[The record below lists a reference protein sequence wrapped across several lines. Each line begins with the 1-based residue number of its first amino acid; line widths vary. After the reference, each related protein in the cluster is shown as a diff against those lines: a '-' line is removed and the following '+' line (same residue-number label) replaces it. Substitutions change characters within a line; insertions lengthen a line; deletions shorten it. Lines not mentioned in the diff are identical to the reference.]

1 MNVAIIF
8 AGGVGRRMNNAST
21 PKQFLTLHG
30 KPIIIHTLELFER
43 NIHIDAIC
51 ISCHKDYL
59 DYMQKLCNQYELSK
73 VKWIVPGGSTGQESI
88 FNGIDAV
95 YKDCPPEDTVV
106 LIHDGVR
113 PNISDALITENIRS
127 VEEHGTAISCATAI
141 ETPAQIDEQGRIVAI
156 TPRETAIVA
165 KAPQSFYLKDIY
177 DAHQRAQAEGRSD
190 FIDSAS
196 IMRHYGYELFM
207 VPCNSDNIKI
217 TTPSDFYIF
226 RAILEA
232 RENSQIFGL

>member
-8 AGGVGRRMNNAST
+8 AGGVGRRMNTKST

-30 KPIIIHTLELFER
+30 KPIIIHTLEVFE
-43 NIHIDAIC
+43 NNVDVDAIC
-51 ISCHKDYL
+51 ISCHGDYL
-59 DYMQKLCNQYELSK
+59 DYMQKLCHQFELKK
-73 VKWIVPGGSTGQESI
+73 VKWIVAGGASGQESI
-88 FNGIDAV
+88 FNGLDAV
-95 YKDCPPEDTVV
+95 HKDCPEDTVV

-113 PNISDALITENIRS
+113 PNITDGLITDNIRS
-127 VEEHGTAISCATAI
+127 VEERGTAISCSGAI
-141 ETPAQIDEQGRIVAI
+141 ETPAQIDEEGRIVAI

-165 KAPQSFYLKDIY
+165 KAPQSFRLQDIY
-177 DAHQRAQAEGRSD
+177 DAHTRARAEGRSD

-196 IMRHYGYELFM
+196 IMRHYGYDLFM
-207 VPCNSDNIKI
+207 VPCNGDNIKI

-226 RAILEA
+226 RAILEV